1 MTVIYTHFRG
11 DPMKLKKHD
20 LKLFHR
26 IALQGQIFE
35 VYQSSIIFLFHVAP
49 QTRMILNLTHFAQKP
64 TGKDLSMTL
73 YKIEVNSIVFSQIV
87 CKMGFTTDVPL
98 E

>member
-1 MTVIYTHFRG
+1 
-11 DPMKLKKHD
+11 MKLKKHD

-73 YKIEVNSIVFSQIV
+73 YMYKIEVNSIVFSQIV
-87 CKMGFTTDVPL
+87 YKMGFTTDVPL